1 MQVTSACTGANCW
14 GSNLTGLQYLS
25 SPDDTFTAAASLH
38 VTCGTANVTSDVR
51 VSHHLVIV
59 SDAHALACYEPS
71 LIDYTNS
78 PYWWENAAKGGVT
91 QLASSESNATS
102 FLPGDSLHAFAT
114 NFSVRDLM
122 ADGTLQ
128 DGDVVHA
135 IALIYPPARQS
146 VNMLALIPL
155 APPISHS
162 PRAATC

>member
-114 NFSVRDLM
+114 TFSVRDLM
-122 ADGTLQ
+122 ANDTLK